1 MSVVRNQKEKSLSI
15 DQHGLLSSVLNRFG
29 MEDCKPVTTLLE
41 PEAKFG
47 KLNGNEVEVKLKEFQ
62 SVIGSLIYASI
73 GTRPNI
79 MAKVGVLSQHM
90 SNPGKKHWVGV
101 KRVLRNIKET
111 LYYELQYKAT
121 NVDGVITVFMIMQM
135 DADWAGDVTTQKLT
149 SGYVFQIGSST
160 VSWRSKRQSIV
171 AFIN

>member
-101 KRVLRNIKET
+101 KRVLRNIKGT